1 MKARKMFM
9 TLAACIAFSTS
20 AFAGTDEDRM
30 SANCDGAITELA
42 AEAAAGSSGSEIRA
56 GLTREDEASAN
67 CDSIERDAASGDT
80 TKAEADRGSALGA
93 GSHDALSANCDGLEA
108 A

>member
-9 TLAACIAFSTS
+9 TIAACIAFSSS
-20 AFAGTDEDRM
+20 AFAGADEDRM
-30 SANCDGAITELA
+30 SANCDGAIAELA
-42 AEAAAGSSGSEIRA
+42 TEAAAGNSGFEIRA

-67 CDSIERDAASGDT
+67 CDEIEQDAAAGAAS
-80 TKAEADRGSALGA
+80 KAEADRGSALGA

>member
-9 TLAACIAFSTS
+9 TIAACIAFSSS
-20 AFAGTDEDRM
+20 AFAGADEDRM
-30 SANCDGAITELA
+30 SANCDGTIAEMAT
-42 AEAAAGSSGSEIRA
+42 EAAAGNTATESRA
-56 GLTREDEASAN
+56 RITREDEASAN
-67 CDSIERDAASGDT
+67 CDGIEQDAAAGAA